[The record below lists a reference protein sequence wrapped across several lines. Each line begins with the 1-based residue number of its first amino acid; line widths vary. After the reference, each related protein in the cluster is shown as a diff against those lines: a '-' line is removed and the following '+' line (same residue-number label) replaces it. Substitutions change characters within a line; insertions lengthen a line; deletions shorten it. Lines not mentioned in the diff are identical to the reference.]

1 VNVDVRIQQSVVA
14 SLARRPAP
22 IDSGP
27 FLIGIDPGTPSPWI
41 NYATPRPGEAIT
53 AGDVRLL
60 ADVFRAKRRKPRL
73 EYVVAC
79 APALEPLLKDAG
91 WVPEARRDYM
101 TCTPGSLT
109 AEPPGI
115 EPLASL
121 SEPRTDEERAAL
133 IAAQNEGFGGPAAA
147 GAADVARMRRLQS
160 DGGIALMAVTPDG
173 FCVGGG
179 EANPPSGGVSSVV
192 GIAVRPRFRRRG
204 VAQAVTATIT
214 RRLFANGIDIAWL
227 EASGPD
233 SWRVYERVGY
243 HAAGQRLYIGKT

>member
-1 VNVDVRIQQSVVA
+1 MDVRIQQSVLA
-14 SLARRPAP
+14 GLARRPAS
-22 IDSGP
+22 IEAGP

-41 NYATPRPGEAIT
+41 NYATPRPGETIT

-60 ADVFRAKRRKPRL
+60 ADVFREKRRKPRL
-73 EYVVAC
+73 EYVVTC
-79 APALEPLLKDAG
+79 APALEPLLTDAG
-91 WVPEARRDYM
+91 WIPEARRDYM

-109 AEPPGI
+109 GEPPGI

-179 EANPPSGGVSSVV
+179 EAGPQAFGVSAVV

-204 VAQAVTATIT
+204 IARAVTSAIT
-214 RRLFANGIDIAWL
+214 RKLFATGTDIAWL

-243 HAAGQRLYIGKT
+243 RAAGQRLYIGKS